1 MFLQMEGSRSFLN
14 GLHFKNKRF
23 LKEDNCPSFIP
34 LLIFTTT
41 MKLVKGPSIYYVNWV
56 GGSRKWPVLL
66 TFSTVSIFYM
76 LTLCSGWVGGSEK
89 VQNYGDVIYG
99 WSLIYY
105 HYFQ

>member
-41 MKLVKGPSIYYVNWV
+41 MKLVKRPSIYYVNWV
-56 GGSRKWPVLL
+56 GWSRKWPVLL
-66 TFSTVSIFYM
+66 TFSTVSMLSADIVGGWVVQKKSKIM
-76 LTLCSGWVGGSEK
+76 LT
-89 VQNYGDVIYG
+89 
-99 WSLIYY
+99 
-105 HYFQ
+105 